1 MIEEA
6 ATQPRAMLI
15 DLGAQDKIDLTS
27 IEVLKGLV
35 KDLKSKG
42 IAMYLADV
50 HMPVREFSQRA
61 GLLEI
66 IGEDH
71 IYPTVDAAVR
81 FLEAADE

>member
-1 MIEEA
+1 LA
-6 ATQPRAMLI
+6 VQYQI
-15 DLGAQDKIDLTS
+15 DLIS

-35 KDLKSKG
+35 KDLQSKG

-50 HMPVREFSQRA
+50 HMPIREFSQRT

-66 IGEDH
+66 IAKDH

-81 FLEAADE
+81 FLEAANE